1 LRGFNDNNEDHI
13 GIVVIV
19 IVVVVVV
26 VIIVLVVVIIVAF
39 GVFVPDLA
47 GHISLVVVVVIVVVV
62 TVIDDLGDYD
72 NDNIL
77 SLSAAVERDE
87 EGYIP
92 YCYFDS

>member
-19 IVVVVVV
+19 IVVVV

-62 TVIDDLGDYD
+62 VTVIDDLGDYD